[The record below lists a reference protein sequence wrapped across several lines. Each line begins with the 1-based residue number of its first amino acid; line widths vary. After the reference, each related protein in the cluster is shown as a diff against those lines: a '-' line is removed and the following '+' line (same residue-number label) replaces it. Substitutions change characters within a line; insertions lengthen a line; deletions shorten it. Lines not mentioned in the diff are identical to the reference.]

1 VVHTS
6 LILVMLL
13 LGKRTKL
20 HKVPRLVVVQAQSSY
35 LSISFRRT
43 VLSCLGLWH
52 CHLEWLL
59 IPLRLLSVLIHYTTT
74 PKSALDGLTPK
85 AVTASD
91 NLTLKTYSV
100 RLLLTLQVLTLKTYS
115 VRPNF

>member
-1 VVHTS
+1 MDSQATS
-6 LILVMLL
+6 GLTDFNEDTLEN
-13 LGKRTKL
+13 RHKL
-20 HKVPRLVVVQAQSSY
+20 TGRGNMH
-35 LSISFRRT
+35 
-43 VLSCLGLWH
+43 
-52 CHLEWLL
+52 
-59 IPLRLLSVLIHYTTT
+59 SVALQTHYTTT